1 MLSRND
7 FPVLEFD
14 DNPTAKLNP
23 GSFGH
28 EKFGTDKMVITFFPE
43 VVNKLAAQGQIRE
56 ERLMPGENPFM
67 VYRFTEHPDV
77 LLTLGQVGCPA
88 CGGNLDEF
96 HAMGIEKVMFCG
108 GGGVLDRNIAVGE
121 ILVVAWSGPP
131 PPGSA

>member
-67 VYRFTEHPDV
+67 V
-77 LLTLGQVGCPA
+77 
-88 CGGNLDEF
+88 
-96 HAMGIEKVMFCG
+96 
-108 GGGVLDRNIAVGE
+108 
-121 ILVVAWSGPP
+121 
-131 PPGSA
+131 